1 MRTRLPLALAPAVL
15 LAALIGPAAALPPP
29 PPGPAAAPSDAV
41 AARAGEQRQALAAAD
56 RQGSEAN
63 RRSLALHQ
71 RAATMRAGADRDRAE
86 IAALALSL
94 QAAEADLVAARARL
108 ALVDAAQA
116 QARAALAAQ
125 QRPVLE
131 LLASLQMLSRQP
143 PVSVFARPGTT
154 GDIIHARALMDSIL
168 PEIRRRTWALR
179 AQVDR
184 GRALAAQQRQAT
196 QALAAGN
203 ARLAQRRLALARS
216 EADQRLKAEQFA
228 STAGLEED
236 RAAALSDEAQDIGA
250 LLGRLEADA
259 TVRDRLAMLPGP
271 TPRPGSVA
279 DSATRTAMPAAGGGR
294 PAYRLPVIGRLER
307 GFGELGADGTR
318 ARGITIAT
326 AAGAQVVAPAAG
338 RIVFAGPFR
347 SYGRIVII
355 DHGGG
360 WTSVITDL
368 LTLTAGAGDRV
379 EQGTPL
385 GRTGPMRPRVTIELR
400 RAGQPIDIA
409 TLAS

>member
-1 MRTRLPLALAPAVL
+1 MGRRASHHLTLAGMAIAAALAL
-15 LAALIGPAAALPPP
+15 LIGPAAAVPPP
-29 PPGPAAAPSDAV
+29 ADAL
-41 AARAGEQRQALAAAD
+41 AARTVEQRQALATAQ
-56 RQGSEAN
+56 RQGAEAE
-63 RRSLALHQ
+63 RRSQALRQ
-71 RAATMRAGADRDRAE
+71 RAAGMRAGAERDRAQ

-94 QAAEADLVAARARL
+94 QGAEADLAAARTRL

-116 QARAALAAQ
+116 QARAALAVQ

-154 GDIIHARALMDSIL
+154 GDIVHARAMMDAIL
-168 PEIRRRTWALR
+168 PAIRRRTAALR
-179 AQVDR
+179 AEVDR
-184 GRALAAQQRQAT
+184 GRALAAQQRAAT
-196 QALAAGN
+196 QALAAS
-203 ARLAQRRLALARS
+203 ADRLAQRRIALARS
-216 EADQRLKAEQFA
+216 EADQRLKAQAFA

-236 RAAALSDEAQDIGA
+236 RAAALSDEAQDIGT
-250 LLGRLEADA
+250 LLGELEADSA
-259 TVRDRLAMLPGP
+259 VRDRLARLPGP

-279 DSATRTAMPAAGGGR
+279 DGGARALAAATSGAA

-326 AAGAQVVAPAAG
+326 APGAQVVAPAAG

-360 WTSVITDL
+360 WTSLITDL
-368 LTLTAGAGDRV
+368 LTLTANAGDRV

-385 GRTGPMRPRVTIELR
+385 GRAGPAGRHVTIELR